1 MKLRP
6 LMLAG
11 AAALALAGCG
21 KKEEAGGAPQTAASA
36 AAARVD
42 APSPLDKPFALK
54 NAKAVEADA
63 IFAMLPADSRPT
75 YENASFDTKLGA
87 TVVTGLRF
95 ADDGDPSETLL
106 IERAEFYGV
115 DLDAIERVKTA
126 ETTNPDA
133 PFETVFQK
141 VRLFGLRPESEGEAV
156 TTAGAVELDR
166 LRLRQGAFRE
176 GGADVKARAPARFF
190 DAFDLGGLYFKD
202 FAFRTAGDAEIPMI
216 AFDAPDLRFVG
227 IGGGRLGAVI
237 ASDLAYRFEQ
247 TRESEAAM
255 AEALGPQGAF
265 LMSGPLRAFL
275 APESQRGTI
284 ETFEWRGVDLSG
296 WLDYAL
302 KGEKPPLSARNLVN
316 LGEFRAKNL
325 ETFIGQRRLAKAAE
339 ATFSAT
345 ESTWLIPS
353 KVRSETKGAVYDF
366 TAYAPEGEE
375 EAVEILKRHGL
386 DAVKAEGSFAW
397 DWDGATGAAGLRN
410 DFRTDG
416 FADFN
421 FSFDLAGLQIDK
433 IEMAMKEGDDAA
445 IASTAAFKGLHVR
458 LADEKMLDAIYDLA
472 ALQMGGTGADLRQST
487 PAMVRLS
494 GAQAAQISPRIA
506 DYVEAVATFL
516 GEGGVIE
523 IAARPKEPV
532 PFAQI
537 AAAGAAG
544 PQAVPDL
551 LDLKI
556 THEEN

>member
-6 LMLAG
+6 LLLAG
-11 AAALALAGCG
+11 TAALALASCG
-21 KKEEAGGAPQTAASA
+21 KKEEARAPETATSA

-54 NAKAVEADA
+54 GAEAVEAEA
-63 IFAMLPADSRPT
+63 IFALLPAAARPT
-75 YENASFDTKLGA
+75 YENASFDAKLGA

-95 ADDGDPSETLL
+95 ADEDGAGDALL
-106 IERAEFYGV
+106 VERAELYGV
-115 DLDAIERVKTA
+115 DLDAVERVKAA
-126 ETTNPDA
+126 ETAAPDS

-141 VRLFGLRPESEGEAV
+141 VRLFGVRPEAKDEAEIV
-156 TTAGAVELDR
+156 AGAVELDR
-166 LRLRQGAFRE
+166 LRLRQGAFSEADTTE
-176 GGADVKARAPARFF
+176 GGAIARFF
-190 DAFDLGGLYFKD
+190 NAFDLAGLYYKD
-202 FAFRTAGDAEIPMI
+202 FSFKTAGDADIPAI
-216 AFDAPDLRFVG
+216 ALEAPDLRFVG
-227 IGGGRLGAVI
+227 LGGGRLQAVV
-237 ASDLAYRFEQ
+237 ANDLVYRFEQ
-247 TRESEAAM
+247 TPASQAAM

-265 LMSGPLRAFL
+265 LMNGPLRAFI
-275 APESQRGTI
+275 APQSQRGTI
-284 ETFEWRGVDLSG
+284 ETFDWRGVDLSG
-296 WLDYAL
+296 WLNYAL

-316 LGEFRAKNL
+316 LGEFRAKNV

-375 EAVEILKRHGL
+375 EAAEILKRHGL
-386 DAVKAEGSFAW
+386 DSVKAEGSFSW
-397 DWDGATGAAGLRN
+397 DWDGASGAAGLRN
-410 DFRTDG
+410 DFESDG
-416 FADFN
+416 LADFDL
-421 FSFDLAGLQIDK
+421 SVDLAGLQIDR
-433 IEMAMKEGDDAA
+433 IETALENGDDDAV
-445 IASTAAFKGLHVR
+445 ASLAAFKGLHMR

-494 GAQAAQISPRIA
+494 GAQAAQISPRFA
-506 DYVEAVATFL
+506 DYVEAVAAFL

-523 IAARPKEPV
+523 VAAHPEKPV

-537 AAAGAAG
+537 ATAGAAG

-551 LDLKI
+551 LDLKV
-556 THEEN
+556 THKKK